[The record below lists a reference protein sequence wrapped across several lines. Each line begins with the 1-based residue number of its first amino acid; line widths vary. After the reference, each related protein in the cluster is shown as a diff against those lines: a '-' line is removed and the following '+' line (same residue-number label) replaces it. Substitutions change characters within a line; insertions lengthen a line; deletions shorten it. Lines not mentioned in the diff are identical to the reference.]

1 MMRMMRMMKSKNRLL
16 SPSSLAI
23 HVIGIGAAIWLGKAW
38 ERKTED
44 Y

>member
-1 MMRMMRMMKSKNRLL
+1 MMGMMRSKTNLL

-23 HVIGIGAAIWLGKAW
+23 HVIGIGAALWLGKAW
-38 ERKTED
+38 GRKTED